1 MTTLTPDISA
11 LWRTAG
17 SRIAAAGLPP
27 NVEHRDELVLV
38 AGAYA
43 AAQAV
48 AYAAETDLHQV
59 LAFELLA
66 GGAFPAYGALSR
78 VELQAVEHIVARTWR
93 LIAVEVGRLR
103 GGLGVAA

>member
-1 MTTLTPDISA
+1 MTALTTEITN

-17 SRIAAAGLPP
+17 SRIAAAGLP
-27 NVEHRDELVLV
+27 VDTEHREEMVRV

-43 AAQAV
+43 AAQAQ
-48 AYAAETDLHQV
+48 AYATESETYCV

-66 GGAFPAYGALSR
+66 ADAFPAYGALSR